1 MAGTG
6 CIASL
11 EHQLL
16 PQTYPA
22 DYSVSSQIHMQTGM
36 GDSVWGGGVY
46 MSGHV
51 SVSSDVC

>member
-36 GDSVWGGGVY
+36 GDSVWGGVY